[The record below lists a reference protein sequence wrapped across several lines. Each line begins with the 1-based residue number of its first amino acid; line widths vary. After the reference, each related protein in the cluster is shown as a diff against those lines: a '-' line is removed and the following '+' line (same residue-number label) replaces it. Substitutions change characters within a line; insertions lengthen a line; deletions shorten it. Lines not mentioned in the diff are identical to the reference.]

1 VSQDSNHIS
10 DLNAKITAIQAK
22 TAVDNQQ
29 ALDFA
34 HHARIAADERKDKQG
49 T

>member
-1 VSQDSNHIS
+1 MSQDSNRIS

-22 TAVDNQQ
+22 TAADNQQ

-34 HHARIAADERKDKQG
+34 HHARTDERKDKHG